1 MSSSSSVSP
10 DLALYVAEIEQQ
22 CESLLDPAAKLAFVE
37 EQIRDTCEQI
47 ELRSLRLDVLV
58 EFVTTKK
65 LYDGSHSS
73 GRAWM
78 DSLEPWVVDAI
89 NHSRSNRA
97 MCTDLAMKINQAWDV
112 WPWQL
117 IEEQHQPRVW
127 SRAILDGIHKLSQ
140 AGCEKSEAESLLAQA
155 RVDRA
160 RRDYSDRRMGVTT
173 KDILTKSDVTTA
185 LDKYHQSTVEPSKL
199 FYLL

>member
-22 CESLLDPAAKLAFVE
+22 CESLDPAAKLAFVE

-65 LYDGSHSS
+65 LYGGSHSS
-73 GRAWM
+73 GRAWVN
-78 DSLEPWVVDAI
+78 SLEPWVVDAI

-117 IEEQHQPRVW
+117 VEEQHQPRVW